1 MATVDLG
8 VVRPVI
14 KGAFD
19 PIVDYEVLNIVS
31 HDGAWY
37 IAKVPVPASL
47 GEVPAIGSTVWD
59 RVSPDTLSQAEGDL
73 RYALK
78 TDLTA
83 AIDALVD
90 ASPGTLDTLNELAA
104 ALGDDPNFATTVMNS
119 IATKLP
125 LAGGTVTGQIKGVT
139 PESAEDLAQKG
150 YVDSKIELMV
160 KSDIAGVAGAD
171 AIANIISL
179 TQAEYDAITTPDAS
193 TFYVIV
199 G

>member
-1 MATVDLG
+1 MPVVDLG

-19 PIVDYEVLNIVS
+19 PLVDYEVLNIVS
-31 HDGAWY
+31 HVGAWY

-47 GEVPAIGSTVWD
+47 GEIPSLESTVWD

-78 TDLTA
+78 TELTA

-104 ALGDDPNFATTVMNS
+104 ALGDDPNFATTVMNI

-125 LAGGTVTGQIKGVT
+125 LAGGTVTGQIKGIAPVD
-139 PESAEDLAQKG
+139 PEDMARKD
-150 YVDSKIELMV
+150 YVDNKTELMV
-160 KSDIAGVAGAD
+160 KSDITGVTGAD
-171 AIANIISL
+171 AITNIVSL
-179 TQAEYDAITTPDAS
+179 TQAEYDAITTPDTS